1 MQEGNPIKDY
11 LMLHF
16 IVVIWGFTAIL
27 GLLISIPSVEI
38 VFYRTLIATL
48 ILGMVFLWKKSPIKL
63 SQSELFRV
71 IGTGFLISAHWILFF
86 WAARVSTASVCLA
99 GMATTSLWT
108 AFIEPLANRS
118 KVKWFEILLG
128 LMVISGLYV
137 VFSFEMGYWLGL
149 LMAVG
154 SALIAAIF
162 TVINGRLT
170 KRHSPYVLTFYEM
183 MGACIFSVLFM
194 PVYAYFFTDGS
205 LNLIPTAMDWL
216 WLLILSGI
224 CTVYAFSV
232 SVELMRRLTAFT
244 INLTINLEPVYG
256 IVLAVL
262 VFGEREKMTSGFYL
276 GTLIILFSVCLYP
289 VFNYFNKRRRTK
301 ALLRPQ

>member
-1 MQEGNPIKDY
+1 MLHNSTIKDY

-16 IVVIWGFTAIL
+16 IVMIWGFTAIL

-38 VFYRTLIATL
+38 VFYRTLMASGF
-48 ILGMVFLWKKSPIKL
+48 LGLVFLVRKQKIKL
-63 SQSELFRV
+63 SNQELAKV
-71 IGTGFLISAHWILFF
+71 IGTGFLISLHWILFF
-86 WAARVSTASVCLA
+86 WAAQVSTASVCLA

-108 AFIEPLANRS
+108 ALIEPMVNKS

-137 VFSFEMGYWLGL
+137 VFSFEDGYWLGL
-149 LMAVG
+149 TMAVI

-162 TVINGRLT
+162 TVVNGRLT

-183 MGACIFSVLFM
+183 LGACIFSVLFM
-194 PVYAYFFTDGS
+194 PFYAAFFTEGVG
-205 LNLIPTAMDWL
+205 LQLIPQDWDWF
-216 WLLILSGI
+216 WLFLLSGV

-232 SVELMRRLTAFT
+232 SVELMRRLTAFA
-244 INLTINLEPVYG
+244 INLTVNLEPVYG

-262 VFGEREKMTSGFYL
+262 IFGEKEQMTPGFYL
-276 GTLIILFSVCLYP
+276 GTLIILFSVLLYP
-289 VFNYFNKRRRTK
+289 VFNYFNRRRQAK
-301 ALLRPQ
+301 GFLGG

>member
-1 MQEGNPIKDY
+1 MLQNTTVKDY

-16 IVVIWGFTAIL
+16 IVLIWGFTAIL

-38 VFYRTLIATL
+38 VFYRTLMASGF
-48 ILGMVFLWKKSPIKL
+48 LGLVFLVKKQKVRL
-63 SQSELFRV
+63 TNQELLKV
-71 IGTGFLISAHWILFF
+71 IGTGFLISIHWILFF

-108 AFIEPLANRS
+108 AFIEPMVNKS

-128 LMVISGLYV
+128 MMVISGLYV
-137 VFSFEMGYWLGL
+137 VFSFEGGYWLGL
-149 LMAVG
+149 TMAVA

-162 TVINGRLT
+162 TVINGRLI

-183 MGACIFSVLFM
+183 FGACIFSVLFM
-194 PVYAYFFTDGS
+194 PFYAAFFTEGVG
-205 LNLIPTAMDWL
+205 LQLMPNGWDWF
-216 WLLILSGI
+216 WLFLLGGV

-232 SVELMRRLTAFT
+232 SVELMRRLTAFA
-244 INLTINLEPVYG
+244 INLTVNLEPVYG

-262 VFGEREKMTSGFYL
+262 IFGEKEQMTPGFYL
-276 GTLIILFSVCLYP
+276 GTLIILISVLLYP
-289 VFNYFNKRRRTK
+289 VFNYFNRRRQAK
-301 ALLRPQ
+301 RVLGV